1 MQINNWS
8 DLLKSK
14 RVSKTPRDLD
24 NDLVIIG
31 TYTGAG
37 LKKQDPWQPYAMTLN
52 DLAAAI
58 GGGGGGGVSFQ
69 LLADEFIEIY
79 ENGSIKT
86 AAFTPAENS
95 IIKIKAESIPN
106 GLRWRGEFTTGLPS
120 NPAGNYDINDVVYM
134 IDASGRYKTYFAK
147 QSQNVPGAQ
156 APSTT
161 SYSNTYWAQLGDN
174 SYRFAILTLYK
185 WVNSGTAPST
195 NLPLGNAV
203 YNWVTKIWDV
213 SGVTLND
220 WSTTIPAPTAGW
232 YLYKIDTVLAN
243 NDSSGTDTIPV
254 GSTVSYLSYAGADA
268 GAIVTAFTTKSADYS
283 IAAGDRGT
291 VIDVDTTNSNS
302 IITITPGTPPGFA
315 TGGQVIINWR
325 SASNSAVDKVIINAT
340 NVTSANNMNRLR
352 TPGSMATLIYRG
364 GGNWLL
370 AGDLIPELA

>member
-79 ENGSIKT
+79 ENGFIKT
-86 AAFTPAENS
+86 GPFTPAENS
-95 IIKIKAESIPN
+95 VIKIKAESIPN

-120 NPAGNYDINDVVYM
+120 NPAGNYDINDVVYV
-134 IDASGRYKTYFAK
+134 INASGRYTTYFAK
-147 QSQNVPGAQ
+147 QSQSVPGAE
-156 APSTT
+156 APPT
-161 SYSNTYWAQLGDN
+161 SGYSNTYWAQLGDN

-213 SGVTLND
+213 SSVTLND